1 MQLGQLVL
9 IVYAVLMLA
18 GGIVG
23 YRIAGSTASLAAGAG
38 SAAALA
44 VAWFLTRTQP
54 AAGFWSGAAVAA
66 ALAVFFLYRLVKTGK
81 PMPAGGLLALSV
93 LAVALLVWAALR
105 AGKE

>member
-9 IVYAVLMLA
+9 VVYAILMLA
-18 GGIVG
+18 GGIAG

-44 VAWFLTRTQP
+44 GAWLLSRTQP
-54 AAGFWSGAAVAA
+54 ATGFWVGAGVAA
-66 ALAVFFLYRLVKTGK
+66 ALALFFLYRVVKTGK

-93 LAVALLVWAALR
+93 LAVALLVWAALH
-105 AGKE
+105 AGKD